1 MKRTTL
7 GALFGT
13 ALLAV
18 LAALLP
24 AILTTAL
31 AGEWLYHG
39 GPRSP
44 DSLSWYA
51 PDYGGPYG
59 YGTHQIGRYVA
70 EPYVAEPA
78 YGWDAPPY
86 RLRCGSATV
95 DCYNSRQLQG
105 TR

>member
-1 MKRTTL
+1 MRMTGTL
-7 GALFGT
+7 VLS
-13 ALLAV
+13 AV
-18 LAALLP
+18 L
-24 AILTTAL
+24 TTAPAL

-51 PDYGGPYG
+51 LDYGGPYG
-59 YGTHQIGRYVA
+59 YGTHQIGPYFA

-78 YGWDAPPY
+78 YGWDAQPY
-86 RLRCGSATV
+86 RLRCGPATV

>member
-1 MKRTTL
+1 MGMT
-7 GALFGT
+7 GT
-13 ALLAV
+13 IVLTAV
-18 LAALLP
+18 LATATATAP
-24 AILTTAL
+24 AP

-39 GPRSP
+39 GPKSP

-51 PDYGGPYG
+51 SDYGGPYG
-59 YGTHQIGRYVA
+59 YGTHQIGRYIA

-86 RLRCGSATV
+86 RPRCGPATA